1 MVVVVAALEISSH
14 AEVRVLIR
22 ILGESRMPHLK
33 SPTLDRGVGL
43 LCVESFICHKMTQGV

>member
-1 MVVVVAALEISSH
+1 VVVVVAALEISSH